1 MRLPSYCS
9 KTNYHSHNQPIHT
22 TNHARIH
29 TRNKTAQVWEIGDF
43 VVQVPWD
50 CFPVPDCVN
59 GGNQTYLYAHHGGL
73 VKVLPRMM
81 PNEDSWIKESVR
93 ACVCVPVWGVRD
105 GGMCTRTSALFC
117 FTEFY

>member
-1 MRLPSYCS
+1 M
-9 KTNYHSHNQPIHT
+9 
-22 TNHARIH
+22 
-29 TRNKTAQVWEIGDF
+29 WEIGDF

-50 CFPVPDCVN
+50 CFPVPDCVS

-93 ACVCVPVWGVRD
+93 ADALWVYLPLPFIFPFSMLSVIRVVSGVNEP
-105 GGMCTRTSALFC
+105 SL
-117 FTEFY
+117 